1 MFEVPET
8 RYAKSGDVNIA
19 YQVAGDGPFDLIHVP
34 AFVSNLELQWEDPA
48 ERRYYERLASF
59 CRLIMFDKTYRG
71 DTTIL
76 PGMHAVVY
84 TRISQD
90 QTGDRAGVSRQLDDC
105 STLAENIGATV
116 VAHFDD
122 NDISAFNGKTR
133 PGFEAMLDMLKRGE
147 ADTVIVW
154 HPDRLYRSMKDLE
167 RLIDVVDSGGI
178 AIRSCNGGDLDLTNS
193 TGRMLARIIG
203 SVSRQESEHKGERR
217 RRANLQRAQAGTWR
231 ASQPRVFGY
240 TPNGE
245 VVEPEATAV
254 RHAIHDVLAGRSLR
268 SIAAEWNQRGL
279 RTPKS
284 AKRGGGPWAN
294 SSLRRALMRPVY
306 AGLVVYQGKV
316 VGRGDWEPLIDEDT
330 HRGLVAFLSD
340 PARRPATA
348 FERKH
353 MGSTVYRCGVCDGL
367 LYAAY
372 PGTARQMVYA
382 CKTKTHVA
390 RMAAPLDELVEATV
404 LRLLSDADIASQLTP
419 REGFDIAV
427 MHAQRAALQSRMDE
441 LARMFGAGEIDAA
454 QLRSGTVELRGRL
467 GEIDR
472 ILSET
477 AVSPAIHL
485 LDGNPNELQTRWEA
499 LSVDMRGKIVDEL
512 MTVVVHP
519 TPRGIKGVRIDRD
532 TGRHVVNLDYLD
544 IKPKV

>member
-1 MFEVPET
+1 M
-8 RYAKSGDVNIA
+8 YAA
-19 YQVAGDGPFDLIHVP
+19 L
-34 AFVSNLELQWEDPA
+34 
-48 ERRYYERLASF
+48 
-59 CRLIMFDKTYRG
+59 
-71 DTTIL
+71 
-76 PGMHAVVY
+76 Y

-90 QTGDRAGVSRQLDDC
+90 STGECAGVSRQLDDC
-105 STLAENIGATV
+105 SALAEKIGAAV

-133 PGFEAMLDMLKRGE
+133 PGFEAMLDMLKRGQ
-147 ADTVIVW
+147 ADTIIVW

-167 RLIDVVDSGGI
+167 RLIDIVDTHQI
-178 AIRSCNGGDLDLTNS
+178 AIRTVNGGDMDLSNS

-240 TPNGE
+240 TPRGE
-245 VVEPEATAV
+245 VIEPEATAI
-254 RHAIHDVLAGRSLR
+254 RQAITDVLAGRSLR
-268 SIAAEWNQRGL
+268 SIATEWNKRGL

-294 SSLRRALMRPVY
+294 SALRRALMRPVY

-353 MGSTVYRCGVCDGL
+353 MGSGVYRCGRCDGL

-372 PGTARQMVYA
+372 PGTARPMVYA
-382 CKTKTHVA
+382 CKPNTHVA
-390 RMAAPLDELVEATV
+390 RLGAPLDELVEATV
-404 LRLLSDADIASQLTP
+404 LRLLSDTDITSRLAP

-427 MHAQRAALQSRMDE
+427 MHSQRAGLQSRMDE

-454 QLRSGTVELRGRL
+454 QLRSGTAELRSRL

-472 ILSET
+472 ILADAAT
-477 AVSPAIHL
+477 ASPAIHL
-485 LDGNPNELQTRWEA
+485 LDSDREELQTRWAA
-499 LSVDMRGKIVDEL
+499 LSPDMRGKIVDEL
-512 MTVVVHP
+512 MTVVVRP
-519 TPRGIKGVRIDRD
+519 TPRGVHGVRIDRD
-532 TGRHVVNLDYLD
+532 TGAHVVNLDYVD